1 LTYSRISIAVLFSII
16 LLLPM
21 IIDEYQ
27 EQQPEQ
33 MKGDNQLTEIQERTL
48 AEARDSGVRI
58 GWEKQIQSVSDGYDQ
73 GEAIAVDSSGNAFV
87 SGMFCSLG
95 GITLGSTTLE
105 RIGICDMFLAKMA
118 PNGYWYWAIQI
129 GGADSRILSRY
140 HTISIASDGGVF
152 LSGYSNASSLTLG
165 SITVY
170 NSHSPTQGVVLAKAS
185 SSGEWLWGKMI
196 AEDEGMYSKS
206 VQSTS
211 DGGVVIAG
219 IFYSNSISFGSHI
232 IYNTNASQSDAFVAK
247 SDSDG
252 NWLWAN
258 SAGSTEWDGA
268 TDMTL
273 SSSGTLTV
281 IGEYNDQ
288 IEFGQHSLQSS
299 APSSIFISTISS
311 SNGSWMSS
319 TSLDSDYVKVTGIT
333 NFPQGDIA
341 ITGYFRGT
349 LIIGSTTLEST
360 DESSDIFVSRM
371 DSDGNWIWAVSTGG
385 TETDC
390 SYDIVSG
397 AFGRL
402 VIVGHYLSPSIS
414 FGNKVL
420 TNADQWDANWDL
432 YVAWLDS
439 DGNWEGAVGAS
450 GSDMDKLK
458 AVDIHSNGMV
468 YVTGRT
474 NSTSLEIGLDERSTS
489 GYEDMF
495 VALLD
500 VDSDGDEIGDGRD
513 SFPND
518 STQQSDRDNDGYGD
532 NEWGNDGDAFPDDS
546 TQYHDSDGDGY
557 GDNEWGN
564 NADDCP
570 TDSTQWLD
578 SDGDGYC
585 DSQLGYN
592 PDKFPNDSTQWRD
605 SDNDGYGDN
614 PSGNNP
620 DAFANDATQHSD
632 SDGDGYGDSSYGNN
646 PDAFRYESTQW
657 RDSDDDGYGDNP
669 NGVDGDMCLGTSSE
683 ERRYVDE
690 NGCGESQR
698 DTDNDGVNDS
708 LDICDNTLDRSTT
721 NLEGCSA
728 YQRDFDG
735 DGLVDALDPCPDS
748 VENLCLEAAVGIGEK
763 DSSTEAGLL
772 WGSFGL
778 LVFIA
783 ILLLIMMFRKGKEEN
798 SAPIVI
804 EELPE
809 WK

>member
-1 LTYSRISIAVLFSII
+1 
-16 LLLPM
+16 M
-21 IIDEYQ
+21 IVDEHQ
-27 EQQPEQ
+27 EQQSEQ
-33 MKGDNQLTEIQERTL
+33 VKDDVELTKIQETIL
-48 AEARDSGVRI
+48 VEARDSGVSI
-58 GWEKQIQSVSDGYDQ
+58 GWEKQVQSVSDGYDQ
-73 GEAIAVDSSGNAFV
+73 GEAIAVDSAGNAFV
-87 SGMFCSLG
+87 LGIFCHK
-95 GITLGSTTLE
+95 ITLGSTTLD
-105 RIGICDMFLAKMA
+105 RIGICDMFLAKMSV
-118 PNGYWYWAIQI
+118 NGYWIWAIQI
-129 GGADSRILSRY
+129 GGEDSRTMSKY
-140 HTISIASDGGVF
+140 HTISITSNGVF
-152 LSGYSNASSLTLG
+152 IAGYSNASSLTLG

-170 NSHSPTQGVVLAKAS
+170 NSHPQTHQIVLAKAS
-185 SSGEWLWGKMI
+185 LDGEWLWGQMI
-196 AEDEGMYSKS
+196 GGEESDYSTS

-211 DGGVVIAG
+211 GGGVVVAG
-219 IFYSNSISFGSHI
+219 GFNSSSVSFGSHT
-232 IYNTNASQSDAFVAK
+232 IYNVNASQHDAFVAK
-247 SDSDG
+247 SDADG

-258 SAGSTEWDGA
+258 SAGGTERDG
-268 TDMTL
+268 TSDLTL
-273 SSSGTLTV
+273 RSEQNLVTV
-281 IGEYNDQ
+281 IGYYKDDIQ
-288 IEFGQHSLQSS
+288 FGNYSLQAS
-299 APSSIFISTISS
+299 ADGSAFISTISTT
-311 SNGSWMSS
+311 NGSWMSA
-319 TSLDSDYVKVTGIT
+319 TSLDANFVYITGAT
-333 NFPQGDIA
+333 AFSQGNIA
-341 ITGYFRGT
+341 ITGYFSGSMT
-349 LIIGSTTLEST
+349 VGSTILEST
-360 DESSDIFVSRM
+360 DESNDMFVARM
-371 DSDGNWIWAVSTGG
+371 DSEGNWIWAVSTGG

-390 SYDIVSG
+390 AFDIVSST
-397 AFGRL
+397 FGRS

-420 TNADQWDANWDL
+420 TNADQWDANWDI

-439 DGNWEGAVGAS
+439 DGNWEGAIGAS

-458 AVDIHSNGMV
+458 SVDIHSNGMV

-474 NSTSLEIGLDERSTS
+474 NSTSLKIGLDERSTS

-495 VALLD
+495 VALLN
-500 VDSDGDEIGDGRD
+500 VDSDGDEIGDERD
-513 SFPND
+513 SFPDD

-532 NEWGNDGDAFPDDS
+532 NLSGNDGDVFPDDS
-546 TQYHDSDGDGY
+546 TQHQDSDGDGY

-585 DSQLGYN
+585 DNPLGYN
-592 PDKFPNDSTQWRD
+592 SDKFPNDSTQWRD

-708 LDICDNTLDRSTT
+708 LDICDNTQDISTT
-721 NLEGCSA
+721 NLEGCSV

-783 ILLLIMMFRKGKEEN
+783 ILLLIMMFRKGKGKN

-804 EELPE
+804 EELAE